1 MRTMLTKMS
10 DVDGAVRFDP
20 SEKQARSAEDADSP
34 RSLWGLI
41 KTWDD
46 RAYYRGQLAR
56 LASHT
61 PELIDDIGL
70 TRKQIEAEIAKPFW
84 RR

>member
-1 MRTMLTKMS
+1 MLTNIS
-10 DVDGAVRFDP
+10 DVDGAMRLDP
-20 SEKQARSAEDADSP
+20 GDRQVKSAEDAESP
-34 RSLWGLI
+34 RGLWGLI

-56 LASHT
+56 IANHT
-61 PELIDDIGL
+61 PELIEDIGL
-70 TRKQIEAEIAKPFW
+70 TRRQIEAEIAKPFW